1 MACSHEWR
9 DATTWQQLVGNF
21 LVAPSLEAGNPR
33 AMQSGYAYDC

>member
-9 DATTWQQLVGNF
+9 DATTWQQLGGNF

-33 AMQSGYAYDC
+33 AMQPGYAYDC